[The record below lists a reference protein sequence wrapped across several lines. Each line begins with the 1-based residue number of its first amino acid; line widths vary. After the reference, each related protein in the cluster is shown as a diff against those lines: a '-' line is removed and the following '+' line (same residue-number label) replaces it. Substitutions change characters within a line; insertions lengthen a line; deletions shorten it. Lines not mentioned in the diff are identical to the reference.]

1 MSIRGGCMPVYSEL
15 KDKRE
20 MIMNTA
26 LRFGV
31 NKVKIFGSV
40 ARGEETSN
48 SDIDLLV
55 NCDEKCSLFDLISL
69 KNELEEILGRKV
81 DIVTEESIHWYIRD
95 KVIQEAIEI

>member
-1 MSIRGGCMPVYSEL
+1 MPVYSEL